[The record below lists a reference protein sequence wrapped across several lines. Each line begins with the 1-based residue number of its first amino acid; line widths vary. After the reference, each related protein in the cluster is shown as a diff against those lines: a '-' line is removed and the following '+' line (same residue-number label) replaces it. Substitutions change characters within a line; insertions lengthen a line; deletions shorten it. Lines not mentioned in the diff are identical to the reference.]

1 MRLSE
6 LMSQMGLAVYAEI
19 GLVIFFAVFIGV
31 LIHVNRKKNASI
43 YERARHLPLDDSEP
57 TDPSEAES

>member
-6 LMSQMGLAVYAEI
+6 LMSQMGLAVYAEV

-31 LIHVNRKKNASI
+31 LIHVSRKKNTAI
-43 YERARHLPLDDSEP
+43 LRARQP
-57 TDPSEAES
+57 PSPRRQ